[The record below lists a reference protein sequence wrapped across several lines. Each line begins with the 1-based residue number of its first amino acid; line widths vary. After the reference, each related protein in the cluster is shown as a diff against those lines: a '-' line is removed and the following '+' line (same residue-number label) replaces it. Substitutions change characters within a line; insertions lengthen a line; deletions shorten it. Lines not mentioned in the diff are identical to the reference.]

1 MKAGGA
7 LSDLCDDRWLVRLST
22 LSLST
27 SFRQCRGVI
36 TTIAAAAAKAVY
48 NDSAEITLH
57 CCDEWLWLG
66 LSAVPA

>member
-7 LSDLCDDRWLVRLST
+7 LSDLCDDRWLVRLSA

-27 SFRQCRGVI
+27 SFRLCRGVI
-36 TTIAAAAAKAVY
+36 TTIAAAATKAVY
-48 NDSAEITLH
+48 NEITLH

>member
-27 SFRQCRGVI
+27 SFRLCRGVAI
-36 TTIAAAAAKAVY
+36 TIAEAATKAV
-48 NDSAEITLH
+48 
-57 CCDEWLWLG
+57 
-66 LSAVPA
+66 